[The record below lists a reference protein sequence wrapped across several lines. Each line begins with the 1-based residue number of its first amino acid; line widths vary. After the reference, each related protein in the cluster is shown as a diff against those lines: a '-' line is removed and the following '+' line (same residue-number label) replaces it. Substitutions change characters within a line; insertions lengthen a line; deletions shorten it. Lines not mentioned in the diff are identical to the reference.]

1 MFKRIG
7 LFILTNLAILVM
19 LSVILNLVSW
29 FFGVD
34 FSRIAGGQQNVV
46 ALFIF
51 AAIIGFSGALMSL
64 FMSKTM
70 AKTSM
75 GFRAH

>member
-19 LSVILNLVSW
+19 LSIILNVVSW

-46 ALFIF
+46 SLFIF
-51 AAIIGFSGALMSL
+51 AAIIGFTGALMSL

-70 AKTSM
+70 AKSSM
-75 GFRAH
+75 GL